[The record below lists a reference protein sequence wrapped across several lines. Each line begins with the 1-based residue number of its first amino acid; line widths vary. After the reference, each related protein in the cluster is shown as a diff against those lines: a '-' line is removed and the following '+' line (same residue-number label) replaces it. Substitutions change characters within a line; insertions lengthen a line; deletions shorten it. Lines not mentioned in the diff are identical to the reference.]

1 MQKMKQ
7 RGLALAV
14 MASLMTT
21 LPGTAWAAEQDAQS
35 SEVAQMRE
43 EIAALT
49 ARLNTLEK
57 QLKAQEDK
65 DKKAAKAEKSK
76 APTLKWSGSTKNGY
90 MKNEEHKQTVKSEM
104 RLKAK
109 TQVDNTYDIAFGLKF
124 KSTSS
129 EPDKDDPG
137 AEKNKVKLDAASIGR
152 AFGPVY
158 VNAGV
163 QSATVGE
170 GLWLGKSSLNIF
182 SARYAMTPR
191 DSLFTGYGR
200 DSQDYLSEDKKTRS
214 RILKYVDY
222 QHHFTE
228 DSLLGVYWGGQ
239 QPEHYIGIYAE
250 TPIVGKLSFMGEFV
264 HDNNHDK
271 PNHSKRVGPGDFKLP
286 NNYGYVYTGSKSN
299 TDGYLLSLSYG
310 SAKNKGDLLTTLN
323 YFNVDQNLFM
333 DDGYTAYD
341 DYVGNRGIMGFGL
354 VLDYMTSKHT
364 KLSLERYWAHTKPVA
379 GNVNLDGDEVGKA
392 PYYTTYLK
400 FTSKF

>member
-1 MQKMKQ
+1 MQRIKQ
-7 RGLALAV
+7 KGLAMAV

-21 LPGTAWAAEQDAQS
+21 LPGTAWAAEQADSQA

-57 QLKAQEDK
+57 QLQEKESK

-76 APTLKWSGSTKNGY
+76 APTLKWSGSTKNGF
-90 MKNEEHKQTVKSEM
+90 MHDEHKKETVKSEV

-109 TQVDNTYDIAFGLKF
+109 TQVDNTYDVAFGLKF
-124 KSTSS
+124 KSTSA
-129 EPDKDDPG
+129 EPADGKNG
-137 AEKNKVKLDAASIGR
+137 SEKNQVKLDAASIGR

-182 SARYAMTPR
+182 SARYAMTPS
-191 DSLFTGYGR
+191 DSLFAGYGR
-200 DSQDYLSEDKKTRS
+200 DSQDYLATPEDEKSQS

-222 QHHFTE
+222 QHHFTK
-228 DSLLGVYWGGQ
+228 DSLVGAYWGGQ
-239 QPEHYIGIYAE
+239 QPEHYLGAYVE
-250 TPIVGKLSFMGEFV
+250 TPIAGKLSFMGEYV
-264 HDNNHDK
+264 HNNNHDK
-271 PNHSKRVGPGDFKLP
+271 PGMTREK
-286 NNYGYVYTGSKSN
+286 YGYACTGSRSS

-310 SAKNKGDLLTTLN
+310 AAREKGDFLTTLN
-323 YFNVDQNLFM
+323 YFNVDENLFM
-333 DDGYTAYD
+333 DSGYTAYD
-341 DYVGNRGIMGFGL
+341 DYVGSRGIMGFGL
-354 VLDYMTSKHT
+354 SLDYMTSKHT

-379 GNVNLDGDEVGKA
+379 GNIDIRRAAPVEKE

>member
-1 MQKMKQ
+1 M
-7 RGLALAV
+7 AV

-21 LPGTAWAAEQDAQS
+21 LPGTAWAAEQADSQA

-49 ARLNTLEK
+49 ARLNTLEQ
-57 QLKAQEDK
+57 QLKEKESK

-76 APTLKWSGSTKNGY
+76 APTLKWSGSTKNGF
-90 MKNEEHKQTVKSEM
+90 MHDEHKKETVKSEV

-109 TQVDNTYDIAFGLKF
+109 TQVDNTYDVAFGLKF
-124 KSTSS
+124 KSTSA
-129 EPDKDDPG
+129 EPADGKNG
-137 AEKNKVKLDAASIGR
+137 SEKNQVKLDAASIGR

-182 SARYAMTPR
+182 SARYAMTPS
-191 DSLFTGYGR
+191 DSLFAGYGR
-200 DSQDYLSEDKKTRS
+200 DSQDYLATPKDEKSQS

-222 QHHFTE
+222 QHHFTK
-228 DSLLGVYWGGQ
+228 DSLVGAYWGGQ
-239 QPEHYIGIYAE
+239 QPERYLGAYVE
-250 TPIVGKLSFMGEFV
+250 TPVVGKLSFMAEYV
-264 HDNNHDK
+264 HNN
-271 PNHSKRVGPGDFKLP
+271 NHSKPGYVYDGREYRQQ
-286 NNYGYVYTGSKSN
+286 NGYGYEYTGSKSN

-310 SAKNKGDLLTTLN
+310 ANKQKGDWMTTLN

-333 DDGYTAYD
+333 NDGYTAYD
-341 DYVGNRGIMGFGL
+341 DYISSQGLLGFGL
-354 VLDYMTSKHT
+354 SLDYMTSKHT

-379 GNVNLDGDEVGKA
+379 GNMLYGSGAEAEKL